1 MSAVPKFSNAKMNT
15 LIRILKRDQYT
26 SQAAW
31 ENALEYMNTKLDEAL
46 ENRKHF
52 NSNESWARAT
62 AYVFYYGL
70 GEQVWFVNIYTDL
83 LNVCDKYYVDLT
95 VDEGTDDKGLVDKKK
110 LNRIL
115 YKEYEDWYG
124 PIEREVYDEYKL
136 EGDDYFEDFGS
147 MPNPT
152 FGEEEVNEEVQNRW
166 ILHTLKVASRRLKK
180 TKEELKESVEEW
192 LDKRLEKRGSYCI
205 PLTHTIDHY

>member
-15 LIRILKRDQYT
+15 LTRILNRDQYT

-52 NSNESWARAT
+52 NSHESWARAT

-70 GEQVWFVNIYTDL
+70 REQVWFVNIYRDL

-95 VDEGTDDKGLVDKKK
+95 VDEEEPLDKTK

-115 YKEYEDWYG
+115 YKEYKDWYG
-124 PIEREVYDEYKL
+124 PIEREVYDEYQL
-136 EGDDYFEDFGS
+136 EGD
-147 MPNPT
+147 
-152 FGEEEVNEEVQNRW
+152 EEQEIRDRW

-180 TKEELKESVEEW
+180 TKEELKDIVEEW
-192 LDKRLEKRGSYCI
+192 FTKRLEERGSYYI

>member
-15 LIRILKRDQYT
+15 LTRILNRDQYT

-52 NSNESWARAT
+52 NSHESWARAT

-95 VDEGTDDKGLVDKKK
+95 VDEEDPVDKKK

-124 PIEREVYDEYKL
+124 PIEREVYGEYML
-136 EGDDYFEDFGS
+136 EGDDYF
-147 MPNPT
+147 
-152 FGEEEVNEEVQNRW
+152 EEEVNEEVQNRW

-180 TKEELKESVEEW
+180 TKEELKVFVEEW
-192 LDKRLEKRGSYCI
+192 LDKRLEKRGSYFI